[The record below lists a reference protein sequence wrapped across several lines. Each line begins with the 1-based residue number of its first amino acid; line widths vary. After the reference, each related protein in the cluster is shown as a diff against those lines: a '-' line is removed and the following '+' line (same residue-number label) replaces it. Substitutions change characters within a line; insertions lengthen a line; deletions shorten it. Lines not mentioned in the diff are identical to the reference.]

1 MNTQLAS
8 KVIALAIAL
17 TLNSLIVV
25 GMARVFDSESQQQS
39 FAVASARAA
48 TQSAQSAT

>member
-8 KVIALAIAL
+8 KVIALSIAL

-39 FAVASARAA
+39 FAIASARAV
-48 TQSAQSAT
+48 TPSAQSAT